1 MQEKEK
7 ELGSHTWCTQEKKNN
22 KKQKSIPKAKTKSNT
37 STAYEKPVYTVSV
50 NSNAPSS
57 NRSCINNP
65 RNTNPAA
72 LSKTKK
78 YREKADV
85 QQHGARCGILRLLF
99 SFKEYT
105 NTTPNKGSNGFC
117 LCQFMTF
124 IQHEI

>member
-1 MQEKEK
+1 MEVLYKCRK
-7 ELGSHTWCTQEKKNN
+7 RRRSWDHIHGVHRKKKNN

-37 STAYEKPVYTVSV
+37 STAYEKSVYTVSV
-50 NSNAPSS
+50 DSNAPSS

-85 QQHGARCGILRLLF
+85 Q
-99 SFKEYT
+99 
-105 NTTPNKGSNGFC
+105 
-117 LCQFMTF
+117 
-124 IQHEI
+124 

>member
-1 MQEKEK
+1 MNKFPQ
-7 ELGSHTWCTQEKKNN
+7 WRCCTNAGKGEGAGITYMVYIGKKNN

-85 QQHGARCGILRLLF
+85 Q
-99 SFKEYT
+99 
-105 NTTPNKGSNGFC
+105 
-117 LCQFMTF
+117 
-124 IQHEI
+124 